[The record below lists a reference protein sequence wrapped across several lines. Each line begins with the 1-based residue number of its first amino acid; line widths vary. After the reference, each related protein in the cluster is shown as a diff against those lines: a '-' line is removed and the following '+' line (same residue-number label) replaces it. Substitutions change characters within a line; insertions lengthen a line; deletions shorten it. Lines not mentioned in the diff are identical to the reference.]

1 MDEQKKDEPQVE
13 DLELK
18 DEEAE
23 EVKGGFSWGASQTA
37 KPTES
42 LSPMDPLLQQRG
54 GWDGNHSEIL
64 VAI

>member
-1 MDEQKKDEPQVE
+1 MDEQKKDDQQVE

-18 DEEAE
+18 EEEAE

-42 LSPMDPLLQQRG
+42 LSPMDPLIQRG

-64 VAI
+64 VVI